1 MLPLGAQI
9 FPATSD
15 ELLTSLTTGLAG
27 VFQLPPRP
35 IVLASGAAYPI
46 LDTLHVDLS
55 GARIRDEFRP
65 APPAGPRVGDRP
77 LTGSVGPARTR
88 FDRART
94 DWMEPP
100 ANASGRP

>member
-1 MLPLGAQI
+1 MLPLGAQT

-35 IVLASGAAYPI
+35 IALASGAAYPI

-65 APPAGPRVGDRP
+65 APPHSGVVFVRSDLQPPRRIAADGEAQY
-77 LTGSVGPARTR
+77 LFLA
-88 FDRART
+88 
-94 DWMEPP
+94 
-100 ANASGRP
+100 